1 MSYDSAMTQA
11 DDLIKQLNLV
21 PHPEGGFYRETYR
34 CRLTLP
40 QDALPAA
47 YSGNRSAST
56 SIYYLLTP
64 GTFSCMHRIVTDEVF
79 HFYAGDPVEMLQLSE
94 PPSSAPDGTI
104 MLGNQIDKG
113 QVPQHVVPAH
123 VWQGCRIAPA
133 APGTESGGEV
143 QSGFALLGCT
153 VAPGFDFAD
162 YTEGTRDLLTA
173 QFPQFAELIAAL
185 TKR

>member
-1 MSYDSAMTQA
+1 MNRA

-34 CRLTLP
+34 CRLTLS
-40 QDALPAA
+40 QDALPPA

-56 SIYYLLTP
+56 SIYYMLTP

-79 HFYAGDPVEMLQLSE
+79 HFYAGDPVQMLQLSAE
-94 PPSSAPDGTI
+94 RAVPDGTI
-104 MLGNQIDKG
+104 LLGNQFGKG
-113 QVPQHVVPAH
+113 QVPQHVVPAN
-123 VWQGCRIAPA
+123 VWQGCRL
-133 APGTESGGEV
+133 APGAGDASDAGETHF
-143 QSGFALLGCT
+143 GFALLGCT

-162 YTEGTRDLLTA
+162 YTEGTRESLTA
-173 QFPQFAELIAAL
+173 QFPQFAELIASL

>member
-1 MSYDSAMTQA
+1 MTQA
-11 DDLIKQLNLV
+11 EDLIKQLSLA

-40 QDALPAA
+40 QAALPAV
-47 YSGNRSAST
+47 YSGTRSAST

-94 PPSSAPDGTI
+94 SPSAVPDGMI
-104 MLGNQIDKG
+104 LLGNQVGKG
-113 QVPQHVVPAH
+113 QIPQHVVPAG
-123 VWQGCRIAPA
+123 VWQGCRIAPGAGSA
-133 APGTESGGEV
+133 AESCGSI

-162 YTEGTRDLLTA
+162 YTEGTRESLTA

>member
-1 MSYDSAMTQA
+1 MRA

-34 CRLTLP
+34 CALTLS

-47 YSGNRSAST
+47 YSGGRSAST

-64 GTFSCMHRIVTDEVF
+64 GTFSCLHRVASDEVF
-79 HFYAGDPVEMLQLSE
+79 HFYAGDAVEMLQLSE
-94 PPSSAPDGTI
+94 DGVVQCGTI
-104 MLGNQIDKG
+104 LLGNQIDKG
-113 QVPQHVVPAH
+113 QVPQHVVPAN
-123 VWQGCRIAPA
+123 VWQGCRL
-133 APGTESGGEV
+133 APGTGEI
-143 QSGFALLGCT
+143 SDSNAFGFALLGCT

-162 YTEGTRDLLTA
+162 YTEARREPLTA